1 MENWIMSNNLA
12 PLNKVFKN
20 TPPSREEAPEGYIT
34 SYCGTKF
41 QRANALLFEGC
52 VGVVLAP
59 DTTGINIE
67 ITKSPLK

>member
-1 MENWIMSNNLA
+1 MSNNPA

-41 QRANALLFEGC
+41 QRANALLFEGS
-52 VGVVLAP
+52 VGVILAP
-59 DTTGINIE
+59 DTTGIQFE
-67 ITKSPLK
+67 IKASPLK